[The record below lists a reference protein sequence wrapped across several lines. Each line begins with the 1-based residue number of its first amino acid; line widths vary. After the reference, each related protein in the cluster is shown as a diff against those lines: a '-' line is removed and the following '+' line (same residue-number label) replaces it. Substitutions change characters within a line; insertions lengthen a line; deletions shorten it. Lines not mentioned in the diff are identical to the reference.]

1 MCTIELNFKNMRNF
15 AIPRNLL
22 NISFNVVYADK
33 FIICSMEP
41 STSDEASLLIA
52 GLAYTEIVVN
62 NKRVKFSNLEKGL
75 ILYTGSYCYVVK
87 DIVHVKQ
94 NNLVPF
100 YIAKPSM
107 EFLEFK
113 IFGPFRINL
122 EIPENETEEYEI
134 ANLKISFEKK
144 FNLLEVLDAN
154 FTAN

>member
-1 MCTIELNFKNMRNF
+1 MRNF
-15 AIPRNLL
+15 AISRNLL

-41 STSDEASLLIA
+41 STSDEDSLLIA
-52 GLAYTEIVVN
+52 GLDYTEIVVG
-62 NKRVKFSNLEKGL
+62 NKRVKFSNLEKDL
-75 ILYTGSYCYVVK
+75 RLYTGSYYYVVK

-100 YIAKPSM
+100 YTAKPFM
-107 EFLEFK
+107 EFGEFR
-113 IFGPFRINL
+113 IFGPFRVNL
-122 EIPENETEEYEI
+122 EITENETEEYEI

-144 FNLLEVLDAN
+144 FNLLEVLDTN

>member
-1 MCTIELNFKNMRNF
+1 MRNF

-41 STSDEASLLIA
+41 NTSDKDSLLIA
-52 GLAYTEIVVN
+52 GLDYTEIVVD

-75 ILYTGSYCYVVK
+75 TLYTGSYYYVIK

-100 YIAKPSM
+100 YIAKPFM
-107 EFLEFK
+107 EIGEFR
-113 IFGPFRINL
+113 IFGPFRANL
-122 EIPENETEEYEI
+122 EITENETEEYEI

-144 FNLLEVLDAN
+144 FNLLKVLDTNFAAN
-154 FTAN
+154 

>member
-1 MCTIELNFKNMRNF
+1 MRSF

-22 NISFNVVYADK
+22 DISFNVVYTDK
-33 FIICSMEP
+33 FIICSIEP
-41 STSDEASLLIA
+41 STNDEDSLLIA
-52 GLAYTEIVVN
+52 GIDYTEIVAN
-62 NKRVKFSNLEKGL
+62 NKRVKFSNLKKGL
-75 ILYTGSYCYVVK
+75 RLYNYVVK

-100 YIAKPSM
+100 YIAKPFM
-107 EFLEFK
+107 EIGEFR
-113 IFGPFRINL
+113 IIGPFRVNL
-122 EIPENETEEYEI
+122 EITENKTEKYEI